1 MTKKRLKIYL
11 IAVVILI
18 LGLLCTWVT
27 LAFFTSRD
35 EVTNTQ
41 VSNAVE
47 IQLLEPLW
55 DKGDFKKAQVYEPGM
70 IINKDPCVY
79 VNGEADVYFRIKFTI
94 TDASGNDLSTFEDT
108 DGKLDT
114 KRYYAIL
121 NAIYCKAGSATKGND
136 TTISDGTAENGTTD
150 IKDDESGS
158 ANEGN
163 GLTYGSDSNNPISTE
178 STDIESSSTT
188 QETTETQTEAS
199 TTDDSAEAE
208 SKSEESSKTDS
219 QDTTTETIPAKDG
232 YQKFYDS
239 GKYRNS
245 SFYYNEDDGWFYY
258 GTYDEDN
265 KKINYTVLKKG
276 EVSPTLF
283 DYIQI
288 PILKSDYNGLFD
300 SGFEIKIEAQA
311 VSASEEDVEDAFN
324 NLAPSSTVTNST
336 SND

>member
-1 MTKKRLKIYL
+1 MKIYL

-18 LGLLCTWVT
+18 LGLLGVWVT

-47 IQLLEPLW
+47 IELLEPLW

-70 IINKDPCVY
+70 IIDKDPCVY

-94 TDASGNDLSTFEDT
+94 TDANGKDLSTFQDA

-114 KRYYAIL
+114 TRYEAIL
-121 NAIYCKAGSATKGND
+121 NAIYCKVGSATD
-136 TTISDGTAENGTTD
+136 
-150 IKDDESGS
+150 
-158 ANEGN
+158 
-163 GLTYGSDSNNPISTE
+163 
-178 STDIESSSTT
+178 SST
-188 QETTETQTEAS
+188 AD
-199 TTDDSAEAE
+199 TTDDYAEAE

-219 QDTTTETIPAKDG
+219 QDTTTETIPAKEG
-232 YQKFYDS
+232 YQKFYGSD
-239 GKYRNS
+239 GKYQNPA
-245 SFYYNEDDGWFYY
+245 FYYNSDDGWFYY
-258 GTYDEDN
+258 GTYDKDSNE
-265 KKINYTVLKKG
+265 INYTVLKKG

-311 VSASEEDVEDAFN
+311 VSASEEDVEFAFV
-324 NLAPSSTVTNST
+324 NLTGTLER
-336 SND
+336 

>member
-18 LGLLCTWVT
+18 LGLLGVWVT
-27 LAFFTSRD
+27 LAFFTSHD
-35 EVTNTQ
+35 EVTNKQ

-47 IQLLEPLW
+47 IELLEPLW

-70 IINKDPCVY
+70 IIDKDPCVY

-94 TDASGNDLSTFEDT
+94 TDASGNDLSTFKDAKGE
-108 DGKLDT
+108 LDT

-121 NAIYCKAGSATKGND
+121 NAIYCKAGTATDSNTTNTSTAD
-136 TTISDGTAENGTTD
+136 TTTNTSTTATTTDTNTTDTTTNTTD
-150 IKDDESGS
+150 I
-158 ANEGN
+158 A
-163 GLTYGSDSNNPISTE
+163 
-178 STDIESSSTT
+178 TDTSIAGTTAAESSNTT
-188 QETTETQTEAS
+188 QES
-199 TTDDSAEAE
+199 T
-208 SKSEESSKTDS
+208 SEEPSKTDS

-232 YQKFYDS
+232 YQKFYGSDRE
-239 GKYRNS
+239 YHNPA
-245 SFYYNEDDGWFYY
+245 FYYNSKDGWFYY

-265 KKINYTVLKKG
+265 KKINYKVLKKG

-300 SGFEIKIEAQA
+300 SGFKIKIEAQA
-311 VSASEEDVEDAFN
+311 VSASEEDVKAAFE
-324 NLAPSSTVTNST
+324 NLTDTLEH
-336 SND
+336 

>member
-1 MTKKRLKIYL
+1 MKIYL

-18 LGLLCTWVT
+18 LGLLGVWVT

-47 IQLLEPLW
+47 IELLEPLW

-70 IINKDPCVY
+70 IIDKDPCVY

-94 TDASGNDLSTFEDT
+94 TDASGNDLSTFKDAK
-108 DGKLDT
+108 GNLDT
-114 KRYYAIL
+114 TRYEAIL
-121 NAIYCKAGSATKGND
+121 NAIYCKVGSATD
-136 TTISDGTAENGTTD
+136 
-150 IKDDESGS
+150 
-158 ANEGN
+158 
-163 GLTYGSDSNNPISTE
+163 
-178 STDIESSSTT
+178 SST
-188 QETTETQTEAS
+188 AD

-239 GKYRNS
+239 DSKKYQNPA
-245 SFYYNEDDGWFYY
+245 FYYNESDGWFYY
-258 GTYDEDN
+258 GTYDQDN

-311 VSASEEDVEDAFN
+311 VSASEEDVEFAFV
-324 NLAPSSTVTNST
+324 NLTGTLER
-336 SND
+336 

>member
-1 MTKKRLKIYL
+1 MKIYL

-18 LGLLCTWVT
+18 LGLLGVWVT

-47 IQLLEPLW
+47 IELLEPLW

-70 IINKDPCVY
+70 IIDKDPCVY

-94 TDASGNDLSTFEDT
+94 TDANGNDLSTKDA

-114 KRYYAIL
+114 TRYEAIL
-121 NAIYCKAGSATKGND
+121 NAIYCKAGSATDSNTTNTSTTDTTTDTSTTDITTDTNTTD
-136 TTISDGTAENGTTD
+136 TTITTTD
-150 IKDDESGS
+150 TAIDTSIAG
-158 ANEGN
+158 
-163 GLTYGSDSNNPISTE
+163 
-178 STDIESSSTT
+178 
-188 QETTETQTEAS
+188 
-199 TTDDSAEAE
+199 TTDDSTEAE
-208 SKSEESSKTDS
+208 SKSEELSKTDS

-239 GKYRNS
+239 GKYQNS
-245 SFYYNEDDGWFYY
+245 SFYYNESDGWFYY
-258 GTYDEDN
+258 GTYDQDN

-311 VSASEEDVEDAFN
+311 VSASEEDVEFAFV
-324 NLAPSSTVTNST
+324 NLTGTLER
-336 SND
+336 